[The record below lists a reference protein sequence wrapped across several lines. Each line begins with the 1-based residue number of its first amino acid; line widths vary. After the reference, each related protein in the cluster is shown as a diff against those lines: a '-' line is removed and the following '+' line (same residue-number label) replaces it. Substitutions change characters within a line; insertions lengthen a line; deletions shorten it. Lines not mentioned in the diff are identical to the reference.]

1 MTKLGYRFSFSL
13 ASAMF
18 ILLLCFAPSALGQST
33 AGGRTGS
40 DSVVLSQALPALLAL
55 SPAADLLQTDRR
67 DRDNKNNNNNK
78 GCTAQDKGRDKR
90 SNCTAVPEGG
100 TALAYLSLVA
110 LGCLATGI
118 FRNRQQARLRETK

>member
-1 MTKLGYRFSFSL
+1 MMKVGSRFSVSL

-18 ILLLCFAPSALGQST
+18 ILLLCFVPGALGQS
-33 AGGRTGS
+33 AGSGRAGN
-40 DSVVLSQALPALLAL
+40 DSIVLSQTYPGILVFASNANPPQ
-55 SPAADLLQTDRR
+55 SDHRDSDHHDKGGCDGR
-67 DRDNKNNNNNK
+67 DRD
-78 GCTAQDKGRDKR
+78 RR

-118 FRNRQQARLRETK
+118 FKSRRQASVRATR